1 MRIIGDTG
9 VATRRVLLGI
19 GAALSIGVA
28 GCGDGDNGDG
38 AQTPA
43 PQTEAPQAAQIPE
56 STSAVDPVLGGSA
69 PETTQSASAPAADRD
84 TPWVVPDGWELDSGE
99 RPMRVATY
107 LAPVE
112 GGTVEVAIT
121 RFPGTVGGELA
132 NVNRWRGQMGLS
144 PVGEAELDGV
154 IERFSSAGYRGYQ
167 TRVDG
172 AGGVMVV
179 AGVHDQSID
188 QTWFVRATVGNADQA
203 DAVEAD
209 VFSMARSIAGL
220 GE

>member
-1 MRIIGDTG
+1 MQIEKYSVRLVISC
-9 VATRRVLLGI
+9 VLCV
-19 GAALSIGVA
+19 GAALAVS
-28 GCGDGDNGDG
+28 GCGDGASEDAGPG
-38 AQTPA
+38 TSTQGE
-43 PQTEAPQAAQIPE
+43 QSQSSSIPE
-56 STSAVDPVLGGSA
+56 STSSVDPVLGGSA

-84 TPWVVPDGWELDSGE
+84 TPWVVPDGWELDPGE

-132 NVNRWRGQMGLS
+132 NLNRWRGQMGLA
-144 PVGEAELDGV
+144 PVGEAELEGV

-188 QTWFVRATVGNADQA
+188 QTWFVRATVGNAEQA

-209 VFSMARSIAGL
+209 VFGMARSIAGL